1 MKTFPHSLRLQVLL
15 TLLFITCSL
24 AASTKLTLSSP
35 HKHLSASLTEMPDGA
50 WSYQLKAD
58 GKLLI
63 SSSAL
68 GFEDMSGRGI
78 SGQGWRVIDTRR
90 QRIRSEW
97 RPLWGKRAV
106 VPDCYNELRISFG
119 NESSALTRMDVVV
132 RAYDEGWAF
141 RYEVPASSADSIAF
155 RNERTQFGFADD
167 FTAWYYNGENH
178 NLGPERLSACA
189 GRRHPVICAT
199 ELRPTPFVA
208 WWLRMPRSPL
218 CVFPKTGCTTSV

>member
-1 MKTFPHSLRLQVLL
+1 
-15 TLLFITCSL
+15 
-24 AASTKLTLSSP
+24 
-35 HKHLSASLTEMPDGA
+35 
-50 WSYQLKAD
+50 
-58 GKLLI
+58 
-63 SSSAL
+63 
-68 GFEDMSGRGI
+68 MSGRGI

-132 RAYDEGWAF
+132 RAYDEGLAF